1 MTAYQFWKNALGP
14 LGRLLYR
21 LRFEGTENIP
31 SEGPFIICSNHRSVI
46 DPFFLALPVKKQI
59 RYMAKSELFTDHG
72 SFVKWLLYRF
82 GAFPVMRDKGDA
94 ESIRTAVQI
103 LENHGIVGI
112 FPQGHCVFD
121 NSPFRPKAG
130 AVLVAAKAKAPILP
144 ACIYCKGL
152 IKPFKRIVVRF
163 GELIPFEGLNL
174 PDGSLKGVREA
185 SGLLAEK
192 INLLL
197 DKRDESE

>member
-1 MTAYQFWKNALGP
+1 MTAYQFWKKALYP

-21 LRFEGTENIP
+21 LHFEGTENIP
-31 SEGPFIICSNHRSVI
+31 LEGPFIICCNHRSVI
-46 DPFFLALPVKKQI
+46 DPFFLALPVKRQI

-94 ESIRTAVQI
+94 ESVRTAVQI
-103 LENHGIVGI
+103 LQDHGVVGI
-112 FPQGHCVFD
+112 FPQGRCVSD

-144 ACIYCKGL
+144 ACIYCEGL
-152 IKPFKRIVVRF
+152 VKPFKRIVVRF

-197 DKRDESE
+197 DKRDAAE